1 MPLDTLTRIL
11 DHAKQQNAYAIGL
24 VCLGYE
30 EARSYV
36 EIGEELDLPVILQA
50 GPGARAH
57 IPLIHWAHMLRD
69 LGEKASIPVAVHLD
83 HGQSLDEC
91 KAALDAGFTSIMYDG
106 SRHPITENVETSIKI
121 AEAAKAA
128 NASLEVEVGHVGYQG
143 DPQGD
148 MTSPKDLEVMGK
160 AIPDAAIAISV
171 GNVHLQQSKMAKID
185 WKLLSECRAVIS
197 NDFVIHGG
205 SGVVQQ
211 DRARMAKE
219 FGVHKINIGTEIRQA
234 AGAAML
240 KNLQNDFDKLSALN
254 ASAVAVKSVARDL
267 MKAAWLLT

>member
-1 MPLDTLTRIL
+1 MPLETLTRIL
-11 DHAKQQNAYAIGL
+11 DQAKQQNAYAIGP

-36 EIGEELDLPVILQA
+36 EIGEELGLPVILQA

-57 IPLIHWAHMLRD
+57 IPLIHWAHMLRG

-106 SRHPITENVETSIKI
+106 SRNPISQNVETSAKI
-121 AEAAKAA
+121 AEAAKTA

-143 DPQGD
+143 DPLGD
-148 MTSPKDLEVMGK
+148 MTSPKDLELMGK
-160 AIPDAAIAISV
+160 TIPDAEIAISV

-185 WKLLSECRAVIS
+185 WKLLSECRAAIS

-219 FGVHKINIGTEIRQA
+219 FGVYKINIGTEIRQA

-240 KNLQNDFDKLSALN
+240 KNLQNDFDKLAALT
-254 ASAVAVKSVARDL
+254 ASAIAVKSVARDL
-267 MKAAWLLT
+267 MKAAWGPT